1 MKQTDLVS
9 VIIPVYNGDRYLD
22 EAIQSVLSQTYKP
35 IEIIII
41 DDGSSDRT
49 AEVAQS
55 FNSAVRYYFQPNSG
69 SSSARNHGIELAL
82 GQFIAFL
89 DADDLWVEDK
99 ISLQITAFKTNPEFD
114 IVCGQ
119 VKQFHSPELDEAAK
133 AKIHCPAQL
142 MAGNTPS
149 AVLIRREA
157 FNLVGTFN
165 TEWDMGE
172 FIDWYV
178 RATELSLKTMM
189 LPDLVT
195 LRRLHT
201 ANKGVQQRQNLGQ
214 YAHILKASLDRRRA
228 AKHKQEQDS

>member
-9 VIIPVYNGDRYLD
+9 VIIPVYNGDRYLA
-22 EAIQSVLSQTYKP
+22 EAIKSVLAQTYQP
-35 IEIIII
+35 IEIIVI
-41 DDGSSDRT
+41 DDGSTDLT
-49 AEVAQS
+49 AEIAQS

-99 ISLQITAFKTNPEFD
+99 ISLQITAFKSNPEFD

-119 VKQFHSPELDEAAK
+119 VKQFHSPELDEATK
-133 AKIHCPAQL
+133 SKIYCPPQL
-142 MAGNTPS
+142 MPGNIPS
-149 AVLIRREA
+149 AVLIKRDA
-157 FNLVGTFN
+157 FNLVGKFHTN
-165 TEWDMGE
+165 WEIGE

-178 RATELSLKTMM
+178 RATELHLKTMM

-201 ANKGVQQRQNLGQ
+201 ANKGVQQRQNVSQ
-214 YAHILKASLDRRRA
+214 YVHILKASLDRRRA